1 MSSQSFAL
9 TVEDLQY
16 RVKDGASFRTI
27 LDIKHLE
34 IACGEI
40 VGLRGMSGSGKS
52 TFLKL
57 ICGILTPQKGNVY
70 WGTEAINRLS
80 ESQRDDWRGRHCGF
94 LFQDFRLFGGLSAF
108 DNVLLPLTFRGTI
121 TQADR
126 CRAKALLDAC
136 AVPAQTQVSLLSR
149 GEMQRTALVRVLMSS
164 PQVIL
169 ADEPTGN
176 LDPQNAWEIM
186 MLLQEVN
193 KMGTTVVVVT
203 HNNDIVDV
211 MQKRVVTLSEGT
223 VVRDDKKGGY
233 EYERD

>member
-9 TVEDLQY
+9 TVENLQY

-169 ADEPTGN
+169 ADEPTAS
-176 LDPQNAWEIM
+176 LDHDNAIHVMDALFEAAEDLKATLI
-186 MLLQEVN
+186 
-193 KMGTTVVVVT
+193 VVT
-203 HNNDIVDV
+203 HDSTMLSRFRQVL
-211 MQKRVVTLSEGT
+211 TLEDGT
-223 VVRDDKKGGY
+223 VRGAS
-233 EYERD
+233 R

>member
-169 ADEPTGN
+169 ADEPTAS
-176 LDPQNAWEIM
+176 LDHDDAIHVMDALFEAAEDLKATLI
-186 MLLQEVN
+186 
-193 KMGTTVVVVT
+193 VVT
-203 HNNDIVDV
+203 HDSTMLSRFRQVL
-211 MQKRVVTLSEGT
+211 TLEDGT
-223 VVRDDKKGGY
+223 VRGAS
-233 EYERD
+233 R

>member
-16 RVKDGASFRTI
+16 RVKDGVSFRTI

-169 ADEPTGN
+169 ADEPTAS
-176 LDPQNAWEIM
+176 LDHDNAIHVMDALFEAAEDLKATLI
-186 MLLQEVN
+186 
-193 KMGTTVVVVT
+193 VVT
-203 HNNDIVDV
+203 HDSTMLSRFRQVL
-211 MQKRVVTLSEGT
+211 TLEDGT
-223 VVRDDKKGGY
+223 VRGAS
-233 EYERD
+233 R

>member
-169 ADEPTGN
+169 ADEPTAS
-176 LDPQNAWEIM
+176 LDHDNAIHVMDALFEAAEDLKATLIVITHDST
-186 MLLQEVN
+186 MLSRFRQVL
-193 KMGTTVVVVT
+193 
-203 HNNDIVDV
+203 
-211 MQKRVVTLSEGT
+211 TLEDGT
-223 VVRDDKKGGY
+223 VRGAS
-233 EYERD
+233 R

>member
-108 DNVLLPLTFRGTI
+108 DNVLLPLTFRGPI

-169 ADEPTGN
+169 ADEPTAS
-176 LDPQNAWEIM
+176 LDHDNAIHVMDALFEAAEDLKATLI
-186 MLLQEVN
+186 
-193 KMGTTVVVVT
+193 VVT
-203 HNNDIVDV
+203 HDSTMFSRFRQVL
-211 MQKRVVTLSEGT
+211 TLEDGT
-223 VVRDDKKGGY
+223 VRGAS
-233 EYERD
+233 R

>member
-136 AVPAQTQVSLLSR
+136 AVPAQTQVLLLSR

-169 ADEPTGN
+169 ADEPTAS
-176 LDPQNAWEIM
+176 LDHDNAIHVMDALFEAAEDLKATLI
-186 MLLQEVN
+186 
-193 KMGTTVVVVT
+193 VVT
-203 HNNDIVDV
+203 HDSTMLSRFRQVL
-211 MQKRVVTLSEGT
+211 TLEDGT
-223 VVRDDKKGGY
+223 VRGAS
-233 EYERD
+233 R

>member
-1 MSSQSFAL
+1 
-9 TVEDLQY
+9 
-16 RVKDGASFRTI
+16 
-27 LDIKHLE
+27 
-34 IACGEI
+34 
-40 VGLRGMSGSGKS
+40 MSGSGKS

-169 ADEPTGN
+169 ADEPTAS
-176 LDPQNAWEIM
+176 LDHDNAIHVM
-186 MLLQEVN
+186 DALFEVAEDL
-193 KMGTTVVVVT
+193 KATLIVVT
-203 HNNDIVDV
+203 HDSTMLSRFRQVL
-211 MQKRVVTLSEGT
+211 TLEDGT
-223 VVRDDKKGGY
+223 VRGAS
-233 EYERD
+233 R

>member
-169 ADEPTGN
+169 ADEPTAS
-176 LDPQNAWEIM
+176 LDHDNAIHVMDALFEAAEDLKATLI
-186 MLLQEVN
+186 
-193 KMGTTVVVVT
+193 VVT
-203 HNNDIVDV
+203 HDSTMLSRFRQVL
-211 MQKRVVTLSEGT
+211 TLEDGT
-223 VVRDDKKGGY
+223 VRGAS
-233 EYERD
+233 R

>member
-126 CRAKALLDAC
+126 CRAKALLDVC

-169 ADEPTGN
+169 ADEPTAS
-176 LDPQNAWEIM
+176 LDHDNAIHVMDALFEAAEDLKATLI
-186 MLLQEVN
+186 
-193 KMGTTVVVVT
+193 VVT
-203 HNNDIVDV
+203 HDSTMLSRFRQVL
-211 MQKRVVTLSEGT
+211 TLEDGT
-223 VVRDDKKGGY
+223 VRGAS
-233 EYERD
+233 R

>member
-16 RVKDGASFRTI
+16 RVKDGASFLTI
-27 LDIKHLE
+27 LNIKHLE

-169 ADEPTGN
+169 ADEPTAS
-176 LDPQNAWEIM
+176 LDHDNAIHVMDALFEAAEDLKATLI
-186 MLLQEVN
+186 
-193 KMGTTVVVVT
+193 VVT
-203 HNNDIVDV
+203 HDSTMLSRFRQVL
-211 MQKRVVTLSEGT
+211 TLEDGT
-223 VVRDDKKGGY
+223 VRGAS
-233 EYERD
+233 R

>member
-16 RVKDGASFRTI
+16 RVKDGANFRTI

-169 ADEPTGN
+169 ADEPTAS
-176 LDPQNAWEIM
+176 LDHDNAIHVMDALFEAAEDLKATLI
-186 MLLQEVN
+186 
-193 KMGTTVVVVT
+193 VVT
-203 HNNDIVDV
+203 HDSTMLSRFRQVL
-211 MQKRVVTLSEGT
+211 TLEDGT
-223 VVRDDKKGGY
+223 VRGAS
-233 EYERD
+233 R

>member
-80 ESQRDDWRGRHCGF
+80 ESQRDDWRGRHCWF
-94 LFQDFRLFGGLSAF
+94 LFQDFRLFGGLSTF

-149 GEMQRTALVRVLMSS
+149 GEMQRTALVRVLISS

-169 ADEPTGN
+169 ADEPTAS
-176 LDPQNAWEIM
+176 LDHDNAIHVMDALFEAAEDLKATLI
-186 MLLQEVN
+186 
-193 KMGTTVVVVT
+193 VVT
-203 HNNDIVDV
+203 HDSTMLSRFRQVL
-211 MQKRVVTLSEGT
+211 TLEDGT
-223 VVRDDKKGGY
+223 VRGAS
-233 EYERD
+233 R

>member
-108 DNVLLPLTFRGTI
+108 DNVLLPLTFRGTL

-169 ADEPTGN
+169 ADEPTAS
-176 LDPQNAWEIM
+176 LDHDNAIHVMDALFEAAEDLKATLI
-186 MLLQEVN
+186 
-193 KMGTTVVVVT
+193 VVT
-203 HNNDIVDV
+203 HDSTMLSRFRQVL
-211 MQKRVVTLSEGT
+211 TLEDGT
-223 VVRDDKKGGY
+223 VRGAS
-233 EYERD
+233 R

>member
-1 MSSQSFAL
+1 MNSQSFDL

-27 LDIKHLE
+27 LDINHLD
-34 IACGEI
+34 IVCGEK
-40 VGLRGMSGSGKS
+40 VGLRGTSGSGKS

-57 ICGILTPQKGNVY
+57 ISGILIPQKGDVY
-70 WGTEAINRLS
+70 WGAEAINRLS

-169 ADEPTGN
+169 ADEPTAS
-176 LDPQNAWEIM
+176 LDHDNAIHVMDALFEAAEDLKATLI
-186 MLLQEVN
+186 
-193 KMGTTVVVVT
+193 VVT
-203 HNNDIVDV
+203 HDSSMLNRFR
-211 MQKRVVTLSEGT
+211 RVLTLEDGT
-223 VVRDDKKGGY
+223 VRGA
-233 EYERD
+233 

>member
-169 ADEPTGN
+169 ADEPTAS
-176 LDPQNAWEIM
+176 LDHDNAIHVMDALFEAAEDLKATLI
-186 MLLQEVN
+186 
-193 KMGTTVVVVT
+193 VVT
-203 HNNDIVDV
+203 HDSTMLSRFRQVL
-211 MQKRVVTLSEGT
+211 TLEDGT
-223 VVRDDKKGGY
+223 VRGAL
-233 EYERD
+233 R

>member
-80 ESQRDDWRGRHCGF
+80 ESQRDGWRGRHCGF

-121 TQADR
+121 AQADR

-169 ADEPTGN
+169 ADEPTAS
-176 LDPQNAWEIM
+176 LDHDNAIHVMDALFEAAEDLKATLI
-186 MLLQEVN
+186 
-193 KMGTTVVVVT
+193 VVT
-203 HNNDIVDV
+203 HDSTMLSRFRQVL
-211 MQKRVVTLSEGT
+211 TLEDGT
-223 VVRDDKKGGY
+223 VRGAS
-233 EYERD
+233 R

>member
-16 RVKDGASFRTI
+16 RVKDGASFRAI

-169 ADEPTGN
+169 ADEPTAS
-176 LDPQNAWEIM
+176 LDHDNAIHVMDALFEAAEDLKATLI
-186 MLLQEVN
+186 
-193 KMGTTVVVVT
+193 VVT
-203 HNNDIVDV
+203 HDSTMLSRFRQVL
-211 MQKRVVTLSEGT
+211 TLEDGT
-223 VVRDDKKGGY
+223 VRGAS
-233 EYERD
+233 R

>member
-40 VGLRGMSGSGKS
+40 VGLWGMSGSGKS

-169 ADEPTGN
+169 ADEPTAS
-176 LDPQNAWEIM
+176 LDHDNAIHVMDALFEAAEDLKATLI
-186 MLLQEVN
+186 
-193 KMGTTVVVVT
+193 VVT
-203 HNNDIVDV
+203 HDSTMLSRFRQVL
-211 MQKRVVTLSEGT
+211 TLEDGT
-223 VVRDDKKGGY
+223 VRGAS
-233 EYERD
+233 R

>member
-149 GEMQRTALVRVLMSS
+149 GEMQRTALVRVLISS

-169 ADEPTGN
+169 ADEPTAS
-176 LDPQNAWEIM
+176 LDHDNAIHVMDALFEAAEDLKATLI
-186 MLLQEVN
+186 
-193 KMGTTVVVVT
+193 VVT
-203 HNNDIVDV
+203 HDSTMLSRFRQVL
-211 MQKRVVTLSEGT
+211 TLEDGT
-223 VVRDDKKGGY
+223 VRGAS
-233 EYERD
+233 R